1 MPFPPDVLAELA
13 AAEEVEIETR
23 RPDGPPH
30 RTVLWVVVDGEDA
43 FVRSWR
49 GATARW
55 YREAVQNPRVVLHC
69 RDRRIEAR
77 VEPASDPDSVA
88 RASAGYR
95 RKYAGDPATPAMI
108 RSEILSTTLRLL
120 PS

>member
-30 RTVLWVVVDGEDA
+30 RAIIWIVVDGEDV

-55 YREAVQNPRVVLHC
+55 YREATLNPRVTLFY

-77 VEPASDPDSVA
+77 VEPATDPDAAA

-95 RKYAGDPATPAMI
+95 RKYAGDPATPAMV
-108 RSEILSTTLRLL
+108 RPEVLPTTLRLL
-120 PS
+120 PI

>member
-23 RPDGPPH
+23 RPDGRPR
-30 RTVLWVVVDGEDA
+30 RTILWVVVDGEDV

-49 GATARW
+49 GASARW
-55 YREAVQNPRVVLHC
+55 YREAIADPRLVLHH
-69 RDRRIEAR
+69 RDRRLEAR
-77 VEPASDPDSVA
+77 VEPTVDAASVG

-95 RKYAGDPATPAMI
+95 RKYAGDPATAAMV
-108 RSEILSTTLRLL
+108 RPEIVSTTLRLT
-120 PS
+120 PI

>member
-30 RTVLWVVVDGEDA
+30 RTIVWIVVDDEDV

-49 GATARW
+49 GAAARW
-55 YREAVQNPRVVLHC
+55 YREATQNPRVILHC

-77 VEPASDPDSVA
+77 VEPAGDPDSAA

-95 RKYAGDPATPAMI
+95 RKYAGDPATLAMV
-108 RSEILSTTLRLL
+108 RPEVLPTTLRLL
-120 PS
+120 PI

>member
-13 AAEEVEIETR
+13 AAKEVEIETR

-30 RTVLWVVVDGEDA
+30 RTIVWVVVDGEDV

-49 GATARW
+49 GASARW
-55 YREAVQNPRVVLHC
+55 YREATANPRIVVHHA
-69 RDRRIEAR
+69 DRRIEAR
-77 VEPASDPDSVA
+77 VEPATDPASVA

-95 RKYAGDPATPAMI
+95 RKYAGDPATPAMV
-108 RSEILSTTLRLL
+108 RDEALPTTLRLT
-120 PS
+120 PT

>member
-30 RTVLWVVVDGEDA
+30 RTILWIVVDGEDV

-49 GATARW
+49 GSGARW
-55 YREAVQNPRVVLHC
+55 YREAIANPHVTLHC

-77 VEPASDPDSVA
+77 VEPATDPDSVT

-108 RSEILSTTLRLL
+108 RPEILPTTLRLS
-120 PS
+120 PI